1 MIKKR
6 TGRAESSKKRGDE
19 EEFRYKEER
28 IHEEYDRAI
37 QVDPFFS
44 IEIRLGVQ
52 MAAKVFPHL
61 KLLCWLFMCPTFG
74 FDTKHRNSFLIKL
87 GGFFTIK
94 TRF

>member
-37 QVDPFFS
+37 QVDPFF
-44 IEIRLGVQ
+44 
-52 MAAKVFPHL
+52 
-61 KLLCWLFMCPTFG
+61 
-74 FDTKHRNSFLIKL
+74 HRD
-87 GGFFTIK
+87 K
-94 TRF
+94 TRSADGCKSVSSFEIIMLAVYVPHFWF